1 MRADR
6 LLSML
11 ILLQLRGRVTAQAFA
26 DEFDVSVRTIY
37 RDVDG
42 LSAAG
47 VPVYADR
54 GPGGGFAL
62 LDGYQTRLTGLTA
75 TEAEALPLAGLVG
88 LAADL
93 GLAEPLAAGQ
103 RKLLAAMSPTASDG
117 AARVGGRFH
126 LDPVDW
132 YRRVSPSAHLRAI
145 AQAVWSSTRLHI
157 RYESWSQTVRR
168 TLDPLGLV
176 AKAGAWYLVARTDG
190 GSVRTY
196 KVAKVLELT
205 VLGDRFAYPSGFD
218 LARHWRS
225 DLERFERGL
234 LQGEATLRVSAA
246 ALPNVERLGA
256 AAAEAVLAATAGAD
270 GWRRVVIPIE
280 SVSHAAGLLLGFT
293 DAVEVLTPPELRE
306 ELAQRAGRVVALYA
320 QGKGGEALTPTAAT

>member
-11 ILLQLRGRVTAQAFA
+11 ILLQLRGRVTAQALA
-26 DEFDVSVRTIY
+26 DEFEVSVRTVY
-37 RDVDG
+37 RDMDS

-54 GPGGGFAL
+54 GPSGGFAL

-75 TEAEALPLAGLVG
+75 TEAKALPFAGLVE

-93 GLAEPLAAGQ
+93 GLAGPLAAAQ
-103 RKLLAAMSPTASDG
+103 RKLLAAMPSAVSDG
-117 AARVGGRFH
+117 AARVSSRFH

-132 YRRVSPSAHLRAI
+132 YCRAPPPVHLQAI
-145 AQAVWSSTRLHI
+145 AQAVWSSTRLGI
-157 RYESWSQTVRR
+157 RYESWSKTVCR

-176 AKAGAWYLVARTDG
+176 AKAGAWYLVARTDD

-196 KVAKVLELT
+196 KVARVLDLS
-205 VLGDRFAYPSGFD
+205 LLDDRFAYPPGFD
-218 LARHWRS
+218 LAHHWRS
-225 DLERFERGL
+225 ELERFEAGL
-234 LQGEATLRVSAA
+234 LRGKAMLRVSAA
-246 ALPNVERLGA
+246 ALPRIEWLGG
-256 AAAEAVLAATAGAD
+256 AAAEAVRAAAAGAD

-280 SVSHAAGLLLGFT
+280 GVSHAAGLLLGFT
-293 DAVEVLTPPELRE
+293 DAVEVLAPPELRE
-306 ELAQRAGRVVALYA
+306 ELTQRAGRVLALYA
-320 QGKGGEALTPTAAT
+320 QSKDGKAVMPIAAT